1 MFDVKFYQIFNKNK
15 STFYNKKYNYEKL
28 SYISIT
34 IRPIIFFKNIIGLIQ
49 IFGARLLFL

>member
-49 IFGARLLFL
+49 ILGR